1 MLHIFE
7 ECLALPT
14 EKQKDTAIF
23 VCQLLSNLYQPINVF
38 RYDKRI
44 KTLSILA
51 GINDSL
57 EIVIN
62 ENGFWDFES

>member
-1 MLHIFE
+1 M
-7 ECLALPT
+7 PT

>member
-1 MLHIFE
+1 M
-7 ECLALPT
+7 PT

-62 ENGFWDFES
+62 ENGFWDFESGIKH